1 MFKIYINNIFII
13 SNLFSRN
20 LMETIEIKFDILKID
35 EMIKQNDVYEEGDNK
50 FQFYKEYNPDSKTEQ
65 GEDFPK
71 YIARVKSNSFRY
83 LGILSKNL
91 KKELYGYNC
100 YDNGDEYFGQWN
112 KDKKEGYGIY
122 YYKEPDVDEI
132 KQIYVGEFKNNIK
145 SGEGIYFHI
154 SKLEQE
160 EDIFIPIDFS
170 LAIGQFLED
179 NFIKG
184 IIFTIKDGKSKIYKG
199 KINKEGKK
207 DDENAELYEGNNKI
221 FHGIFKDNNICEG
234 RIIII
239 RENQKDNRNYY
250 FNKINDDDD
259 IKVDYEKGKEKDEMF
274 IKKLNELN
282 DIFKYEKIKDLF
294 IDIIKIKIKACSSNN
309 FDYLKNLDYELDIK
323 QNLKEQYGKYLYC

>member
-1 MFKIYINNIFII
+1 
-13 SNLFSRN
+13 
-20 LMETIEIKFDILKID
+20 METNEIKFDILKID

-122 YYKEPDVDEI
+122 W
-132 KQIYVGEFKNNIK
+132 
-145 SGEGIYFHI
+145 EGIYFHI

-207 DDENAELYEGNNKI
+207 DDDNAELYEGNNKI

-259 IKVDYEKGKEKDEMF
+259 IKVDYEKGKENDEMF

-294 IDIIKIKIKACSSNN
+294 IDIIMIKIKACSSNN

-323 QNLKEQYGKYLYC
+323 QNLKKQYGKYLYC